1 VTVLDARGSVSVER
15 QSGRPFQGNAQALG
29 LLDVARLVCV
39 TSRLAVELLGR
50 KTCGERKDDGKILE
64 SELQRIVQYESV
76 AGMGRRV
83 L

>member
-1 VTVLDARGSVSVER
+1 MTVLDARGSVSVER
-15 QSGRPFQGNAQALG
+15 QSGRPFQGNAQSLG

-39 TSRLAVELLGR
+39 TSRLAVEMLER
-50 KTCGERKDDGKILE
+50 KTCAERKNDGIILG
-64 SELQRIVQYESV
+64 SELQRIVRYESV